1 MTHTTRPAW
10 PSPLAGRT
18 AMKPGVA
25 IVCGVHH
32 VQLSFPARAQAA
44 MERFYGEVLGLS
56 ALTVAGRPGL
66 SFLAGGQRID
76 LVPYKGQSG
85 GTERAAGNLVHLALT
100 VSDVDALRQQL
111 LVHGGLALEV
121 APVSEGRRCYARDPA
136 GNLIELLELPRQAAA
151 DAPDEPA
158 VACSA

>member
-111 LVHGGLALEV
+111 LR
-121 APVSEGRRCYARDPA
+121 SEEHTSELQSPC
-136 GNLIELLELPRQAAA
+136 NLVCRLLLEKKKKPK
-151 DAPDEPA
+151 
-158 VACSA
+158 

>member
-1 MTHTTRPAW
+1 
-10 PSPLAGRT
+10 
-18 AMKPGVA
+18 MKPGAA

-32 VQLSFPARAQAA
+32 VQLSYPTRAQAA

-56 ALTVAGRPGL
+56 ALSVPGRPGL

-100 VSDVDALRQQL
+100 VSDVDALRKQL

-136 GNLIELLELPRQAAA
+136 GNLIELLELPQDAAA
-151 DAPDEPA
+151 RVPVEPA
-158 VACSA
+158 MACQA

>member
-1 MTHTTRPAW
+1 
-10 PSPLAGRT
+10 
-18 AMKPGVA
+18 MKPGVA

-100 VSDVDALRQQL
+100 SR
-111 LVHGGLALEV
+111 
-121 APVSEGRRCYARDPA
+121 
-136 GNLIELLELPRQAAA
+136 AA
-151 DAPDEPA
+151 DCRVASRSASSHGKGSCGPGGVSATAPGSGRS
-158 VACSA
+158 SA